1 MPIVRLELEVGYL
14 EQFDCHGFE
23 IGDDLNP
30 WTLGAQGG
38 RVATGA
44 GVHAGNDRAEGW
56 TKGISRSW
64 MVDISAHNN
73 LLSMGTTGS
82 YRGSLRDERH
92 VTGWKVDI
100 RTTKFSINLE
110 ANVGAV
116 LTFGVGNMFHLR
128 VR

>member
-1 MPIVRLELEVGYL
+1 MEFEVGYL

-73 LLSMGTTGS
+73 LLSTENKRKLPWVS
-82 YRGSLRDERH
+82 QRRKACDEVEGRH
-92 VTGWKVDI
+92 
-100 RTTKFSINLE
+100 S
-110 ANVGAV
+110 
-116 LTFGVGNMFHLR
+116 HHR
-128 VR
+128 VWH